1 MCVNRSQSQSRRV
14 LRNEEGDNKIYILRK
29 RFKNKHI
36 ILKVLL
42 IEDEARAANRLE
54 RMIKKIAPDFT
65 ILAKPESV
73 NEAVSILQK
82 EQNIQLIFSDIE
94 LGDGVSFEIFQQV
107 QTDIPIIF
115 TTAYNRYAIDAFK
128 VNGVDYLLK
137 PIKEE
142 ELIIAIEKFRKHN
155 VKSSSEN
162 ILSIAKALEALQTK
176 VYKKRFLV
184 KVASKLKSIPTEE
197 IAAFYSMEKATY
209 LVTKSKRNYVLDQT
223 LGDLMTQV
231 NPEHFFKVS
240 RKHIVA
246 IDAIEEIIVFSN
258 SRLLLKVNGMETQQ
272 IIVAREKVKEFK
284 EWLE

>member
-1 MCVNRSQSQSRRV
+1 M
-14 LRNEEGDNKIYILRK
+14 
-29 RFKNKHI
+29 
-36 ILKVLL
+36 KVLI

-94 LGDGVSFEIFQQV
+94 LGDGVSFEIFRQV

-115 TTAYNRYAIDAFK
+115 TTAYNRYAIEAFK

-142 ELIIAIEKFRKHN
+142 ELVFAIEKFRKHN
-155 VKSSSEN
+155 VKSSGEN
-162 ILSIAKALEALQTK
+162 ILSIAKALEALQPK
-176 VYKKRFLV
+176 KYKKRFLV
-184 KVASKLKSIPTEE
+184 KVASKLKSISTEE

-209 LVTKSKRNYVLDQT
+209 LVTKSKRNFILDQS
-223 LGDLMTQV
+223 LAELMTQL
-231 NPEHFFKVS
+231 NPERFFKVS
-240 RKHIVA
+240 RKHIVV